1 MRTAY
6 LLEMAALLA
15 IGAACAG
22 GAVSPLRAQ
31 TPPAMPN
38 PANPAASQGGQE
50 LRWGPAPDVF
60 PAGAEMAVLQGD
72 PSAAG
77 EIFTVRM
84 RMPDGYIIPAHW
96 HPTDEHVT
104 VLQGT
109 LMVGLGDRYDPSR
122 FVATLGPG
130 GFITAKAHM
139 NHYVM
144 AHGPTVVQVHAMG
157 PFEMTYV
164 NPADDPRGH

>member
-22 GAVSPLRAQ
+22 GAVSPLQAQ
-31 TPPAMPN
+31 TPPGMPN
-38 PANPAASQGGQE
+38 PANPAASNSGQA
-50 LRWGPAPDVF
+50 LNWVPAPDVF

-104 VLQGT
+104 VL
-109 LMVGLGDRYDPSR
+109 
-122 FVATLGPG
+122 
-130 GFITAKAHM
+130 
-139 NHYVM
+139 
-144 AHGPTVVQVHAMG
+144 
-157 PFEMTYV
+157 
-164 NPADDPRGH
+164 